1 MNSLEAKNKRE
12 RQRETLEKF
21 IDSPVDFL
29 VRHNIS
35 PNLLSYIGFFC
46 SLAAAFFIAI
56 GATYFPIWFAWP
68 APFLIFWSGV
78 FDVFDGE
85 VARKRGEETQAGAFL
100 DSNLDR
106 LSDAAIILGMIYGNL
121 IHFLLGFFILFLILM
136 ISYTRSRA
144 ENEDVDMKGVGLM
157 ERAER
162 LVYIM
167 FILSF
172 ENWIYFLSLI
182 FVKNLILLFLTE
194 YFFLF
199 FILVFTGLL
208 ILTIGQRIVFTYK
221 ALRKSEVKVE

>member
-1 MNSLEAKNKRE
+1 MNSLEAKNKRD

-46 SLAAAFFIAI
+46 SFLAAFFIAI
-56 GATYFPIWFAWP
+56 GATHFPVWFAWP

-85 VARKRGEETQAGAFL
+85 VARRKGEETQAGAFL

-106 LSDAAIILGMIYGNL
+106 LSDVALILGMIYGNL
-121 IHFLLGFFILFLILM
+121 LDFLLGFIIIFLIIM

-144 ENEDVDMKGVGLM
+144 ENEEVDMKGVGLM

-172 ENWIYFLSLI
+172 ENWIHFLSMI
-182 FVKNLILLFLTE
+182 FINNLILLFLAE

-199 FILVFTGLL
+199 FILVFAGLL
-208 ILTIGQRIVFTYK
+208 ILTILQRVVFTFK